1 LIASSRTGV
10 WVHDVFRTMKSFFFP
25 LALFALAQLLPAQTT
40 ADETYAEIRR
50 LLMARPLA
58 GLPQDQAREL
68 ELKTRDQASRLAERF
83 AADHPQHPQRWEA
96 VAWAIGQPRQF
107 TGPQA
112 EAEKTSWEQRR
123 FELREQLLA
132 ALDVPDSVWVG
143 VAERKVYEET
153 GWRGE
158 PVRDLAGAERT
169 LDTLARRAPDSDRR
183 KFAEQQ
189 FLGVAARASPAVFEA
204 RARRLAAE
212 TDVNPAVARMAAGLL
227 SVAEAKRVPMEFK
240 FTAADGREV
249 DLAKLR
255 GKVVLVDFWATW
267 CKPCMDEMPNV
278 KRVYEKYHAQGFEIV
293 GISFD
298 KAPGATP
305 RAMEK
310 TAAQVVEF
318 AQAHGMPWP
327 HHYDGLYWNNTFG
340 QRFAINVLPTVFL
353 FDKNGLLITTDAK
366 GEKLEPA
373 VRGLLGL

>member
-1 LIASSRTGV
+1 
-10 WVHDVFRTMKSFFFP
+10 MKTRLFP
-25 LALFALAQLLPAQTT
+25 LALLALAALLPAQPA
-40 ADETYAEIRR
+40 ADAAFAEIRR
-50 LLMARPLA
+50 LLTERPPA
-58 GLPQDQAREL
+58 GLTREEAHAL
-68 ELKTRDQASRLAERF
+68 EMKTRDQAGRLAERF
-83 AADHPQHPQRWEA
+83 AADHPQHPERWTA
-96 VAWAIGQPRQF
+96 IAWAIGQPRQF

-112 EAEKTSWEQRR
+112 ETGKAAWEKRR
-123 FELREQLLA
+123 VELREQLLA
-132 ALDVPDSVWVG
+132 APGVPDQVWIG

-158 PVRDLAGAERT
+158 PVRDLAAAERT
-169 LDTLARRAPDSDRR
+169 LDALARRAPDSDRR

-189 FLGVAARASPAVFEA
+189 FLGAAARVDPAVFTA

-212 TDVNPAVARMAAGLL
+212 IAANPAVAQMAAGLL
-227 SVAEAKRVPMEFK
+227 SLEEAKRTPMELR

-267 CKPCMDEMPNV
+267 CKPCLDEMPNV
-278 KRVYEKYHAQGFEIV
+278 KRVYEKYHGQGFEII

-318 AQAHGMPWP
+318 AQANGMPWP
-327 HHYDGLYWNNTFG
+327 HHYDGEYWNNAFG
-340 QRFAINVLPTVFL
+340 RRFAINVLPTVFL
-353 FDKNGLLITTDAK
+353 FDRNGLLVTTDAK

-373 VRGLLGL
+373 VRRLLGL

>member
-1 LIASSRTGV
+1 
-10 WVHDVFRTMKSFFFP
+10 MKTRLLP
-25 LALFALAQLLPAQTT
+25 LALLALAPWLPAQPAADT
-40 ADETYAEIRR
+40 AFAEVRR
-50 LLMARPLA
+50 LLTERPRA
-58 GLPQDQAREL
+58 GLSREEARDL
-68 ELKTRDQASRLAERF
+68 EMKTRDQAGRLAERF
-83 AADHPQHPQRWEA
+83 AADHPRHPERWTA

-112 EAEKTSWEQRR
+112 EAEKAAWEKRR
-123 FELREQLLA
+123 IELREQLLA
-132 ALDVPDSVWVG
+132 APDVPDPVWIG

-158 PVRDLAGAERT
+158 PVRDLATAERT
-169 LDTLARRAPDSDRR
+169 LDALARRAPDSDRR

-189 FLGVAARASPAVFEA
+189 FLGVAVRVDPTVFMA

-212 TDVNPAVARMAAGLL
+212 TEVNPAVAQMAAGLL
-227 SVAEAKRVPMEFK
+227 SIEEAKRTPMEFR

-278 KRVYEKYHAQGFEIV
+278 KRVYEKYHAQGFEII

-298 KAPGATP
+298 KAPGVTP

-318 AQAHGMPWP
+318 AQANGMPWP
-327 HHYDGLYWNNTFG
+327 HHYDGQYWNNAFG
-340 QRFAINVLPTVFL
+340 RRFAINVLPTVFL
-353 FDKNGLLITTDAK
+353 FDQNGLLVTTDAK

-373 VRGLLGL
+373 VRHLLGL